1 MLKHVGHHRTSSST
15 IKSSSIR
22 HLEDRSPSKSPSVA
36 SVQEDYSLCN
46 RTRCGAE
53 SPSSESPL
61 LCSRIICSKDNVS
74 CGTPSSNSSPSSSP
88 SFSRVH
94 VLNPASKS
102 PSHSRSQSL
111 GNPFPSCTRIQF
123 SANISPSRTSSRI
136 QLSSEDSPSK
146 SLSSLRA
153 KHPSNSSIAS
163 SPSPSPVPN
172 LGYASKDNPQHP
184 GEKAD
189 QHRAS
194 SPSETK
200 GHQDNSTSSLRTRSP
215 VENPPSE
222 VPSEDAPTSTLRP
235 QPDSP
240 SPSEP
245 KSQVTAQTPPR
256 TEGTSCCISSECFR
270 RRRSPSDVDA
280 SPDLARKTSP
290 SGEAGSDS
298 SLEDSRCAESFTP
311 YDGYEEAVERPM
323 TLPRRAHRNS
333 VGKASKARLLNK
345 SYCNLHT
352 PCKSSSSLRE
362 QTMSPV
368 KVYMRNMKP
377 DIKYTTMSL
386 SSSTTCRELILMLL
400 AKFRLRHRDPN
411 LFYVR
416 MEVVVRSPGGDAPA
430 RRLLVLDDH
439 ACPAELQQCR
449 PRGEA
454 RFSVG
459 VRRGGLLRVHDSI
472 LMPGSQYKS
481 LLVSYRTTAEELV
494 QLLLNCYNSKE
505 PPTNYEVHEVNK
517 NPYSDRPLQPDEFP
531 LLVQSEWPKAAR
543 HNYAFVL
550 RRNVSR
556 NVFLRAKT
564 TWRHSLAHSSTD
576 TESDPEDHS
585 ATRAPNSLKNM
596 FMRTS
601 GTDPI
606 AVSLG
611 PSGDLLFSPSSSFL
625 SRSSSDS
632 GFSSPSSSR
641 SSTSSDT
648 PTPPSSPP
656 RPCTS
661 PRPSHVLTLSLESCL
676 TFTTK
681 VSPEH
686 DSDSDISSETTILSS
701 SSHSCDDVC
710 DVTDDSPSEENSSCD
725 IVSISSL
732 KGTFITIPDARA
744 SPPQSR
750 KPIRSLNKQCAI
762 DESSFYI

>member
-15 IKSSSIR
+15 IKSPCTLPS
-22 HLEDRSPSKSPSVA
+22 EERSPYKSPSVA
-36 SVQEDYSLCN
+36 NANDDSFTCN

-53 SPSSESPL
+53 STPSGSPHP
-61 LCSRIICSKDNVS
+61 CSRMLYSKDNLS
-74 CGTPSSNSSPSSSP
+74 SGTPSRESSPSSSP
-88 SFSRVH
+88 SFSRLR
-94 VLNPASKS
+94 VLDASLKS
-102 PSHSRSQSL
+102 PSHPGALDSPSSSKSL
-111 GNPFPSCTRIQF
+111 SCSRIQF
-123 SANISPSRTSSRI
+123 SVNISPSRTSSRV
-136 QLSSEDSPSK
+136 QLPSEDSPSK
-146 SLSSLRA
+146 DSSCSGT
-153 KHPSNSSIAS
+153 KHPSHPSASS
-163 SPSPSPVPN
+163 SPSLSPVPSRVPFSKN
-172 LGYASKDNPQHP
+172 SQKDLDDKVEHQRDSSASENN
-184 GEKAD
+184 
-189 QHRAS
+189 R
-194 SPSETK
+194 
-200 GHQDNSTSSLRTRSP
+200 HQDSSNLRTQSP
-215 VENPPSE
+215 VENSLSK
-222 VPSEDAPTSTLRP
+222 VPSAETTTSTLRP
-235 QPDSP
+235 QP
-240 SPSEP
+240 
-245 KSQVTAQTPPR
+245 TGTPPSALNTPATDKPPLR
-256 TEGTSCCISSECFR
+256 SEANACCISSVCFR
-270 RRRSPSDVDA
+270 WRRSPQEVDA
-280 SPDLARKTSP
+280 SSPELARKADTAETDSTS
-290 SGEAGSDS
+290 AATS
-298 SLEDSRCAESFTP
+298 SSEDPQCAETFAL
-311 YDGYEEAVERPM
+311 YEEAVERPM

-352 PCKSSSSLRE
+352 PCKLSSSQRE

-386 SSSTTCRELILMLL
+386 SSSTTCRELVVMLL

-494 QLLLNCYNSKE
+494 QLLLNCYSSKE
-505 PPTNYEVHEVNK
+505 NPNNYAVHEVNK
-517 NPYSDRPLQPDEFP
+517 NPYSDRPLEPDEFP
-531 LLVQSEWPKAAR
+531 LLVQSEWPRASR

-550 RRNVSR
+550 RRNMSR

-564 TWRHSLAHSSTD
+564 TWRHSLAQSSTD
-576 TESDPEDHS
+576 TESDPEDHAS
-585 ATRAPNSLKNM
+585 TSVMNSFKNIL
-596 FMRTS
+596 MRTAIS
-601 GTDPI
+601 DPI
-606 AVSLG
+606 SVSTG
-611 PSGDLLFSPSSSFL
+611 PSGDLFSPSSSFL
-625 SRSSSDS
+625 LSRSPSDS

-656 RPCTS
+656 RPCT
-661 PRPSHVLTLSLESCL
+661 PCPSHVLTLSLEPSL
-676 TFTTK
+676 TFSTK
-681 VSPEH
+681 VSPEPNA
-686 DSDSDISSETTILSS
+686 DADVRVTI
-701 SSHSCDDVC
+701 
-710 DVTDDSPSEENSSCD
+710 SPSETNVLSCTSQPCEDLYVASTKDISPCD

-732 KGTFITIPDARA
+732 KGTYITIPDAKA
-744 SPPQSR
+744 SPSHE
-750 KPIRSLNKQCAI
+750 SLRIFDKQCTS